1 MIKKERNSMVLVLNS
16 LSVLSYVVAVIPLI
30 YLAWKVM
37 LVLFGISDMNHPFL
51 NTFEIIYS
59 TFMWA
64 VVWGLAGY
72 SFETVA
78 LFKDNSV

>member
-1 MIKKERNSMVLVLNS
+1 MVLVLNS
-16 LSVLSYVVAVIPLI
+16 LSVLSYVMAGIPLI

-37 LVLFGISDMNHPFL
+37 LMLFGISDMNHPFF
-51 NTFEIIYS
+51 NTFGIIYS

-72 SFETVA
+72 SFGTVA
-78 LFKDNSV
+78 LFKDNSVSKAWKFWS